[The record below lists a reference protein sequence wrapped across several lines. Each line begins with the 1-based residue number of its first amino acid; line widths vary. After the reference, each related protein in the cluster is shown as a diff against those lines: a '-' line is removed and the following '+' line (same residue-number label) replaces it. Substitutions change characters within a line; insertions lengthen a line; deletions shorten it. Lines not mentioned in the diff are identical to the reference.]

1 MGGIFS
7 TFLCLLCLCVIIMF
21 TAITTAFNLH
31 NTILQPLRP
40 PPMMTTTTTVAA
52 TRSNTRRDFLVDVAS
67 TTTTAGVVTVA
78 GLTAAAAAPV
88 PVCRA
93 QEIEI
98 AAATVV
104 DDNNAHQHDDPV
116 IVTSIVTF
124 NLSIARG
131 PSKPLRIEVFG
142 DSSDEA
148 QFFTSLA
155 AGTVQASC
163 PPEQPEENS
172 PEDNTVMGNNLIDE
186 NAELPF
192 KCTDSESVPV
202 SYKGSQL
209 WRLVPDKR
217 LDFGRVD
224 SMFASRIPPTFSSA
238 LSASSASL
246 SKSTQTIRMAPSTK
260 GAVSMK
266 RNGGAFE
273 FTITPSYNPA
283 LDSEKEDLIV
293 IGRVMMMTKEKE
305 EGKNDDDKS
314 SDASDASSSMDFVT
328 MLNTKI
334 PTRKDLS
341 DRKGINVPPLGSTF
355 ARACNFSEP
364 NTTCAQFKPIG
375 RIVVT
380 EVSVE
385 EINNTKSAAEII
397 VVDATSLVADA
408 TAGITDAAAGITVNN

>member
-1 MGGIFS
+1 MTMMGIYS
-7 TFLCLLCLCVIIMF
+7 TFLCLLCLCVIMI
-21 TAITTAFNLH
+21 TTTTAFNLH
-31 NTILQPLRP
+31 TIVQLQPLPLP
-40 PPMMTTTTTVAA
+40 PIMMTMTTTTTVAA
-52 TRSNTRRDFLVDVAS
+52 TRSNSNTRRDFFVDVAS
-67 TTTTAGVVTVA
+67 TTATATATTAIVAARAVTVA
-78 GLTAAAAAPV
+78 GLTAVVAAAPV

-93 QEIEI
+93 QELV
-98 AAATVV
+98 AATVI
-104 DDNNAHQHDDPV
+104 DDAQHDPV
-116 IVTSIVTF
+116 VVTSIVTF

-131 PSKPLRIEVFG
+131 PAKPLRIEVFG

-148 QFFTSLA
+148 QFFTRLA
-155 AGTVQASC
+155 AGTVHTAC
-163 PPEQPEENS
+163 LPELETS
-172 PEDNTVMGNNLIDE
+172 PGAEDTVIDE

-202 SYKGSQL
+202 SYRGSQL

-217 LDFGRVD
+217 IDFGRVD

-238 LSASSASL
+238 ASSVS
-246 SKSTQTIRMAPSTK
+246 SKPNPTMMAPSTK

-293 IGRVMMMTKEKE
+293 IGRVMMTNEKKEDNANE
-305 EGKNDDDKS
+305 
-314 SDASDASSSMDFVT
+314 SDGSSSMDFVT

-341 DRKGINVPPLGSTF
+341 DRKGTNVPPLGSKF

-380 EVSVE
+380 DVSVE
-385 EINNTKSAAEII
+385 EIKTKAAEII
-397 VVDATSLVADA
+397 MDASLADA
-408 TAGITDAAAGITVNN
+408 AGSTDAAGSIVTN

>member
-1 MGGIFS
+1 MGIFS

-31 NTILQPLRP
+31 TNTILQPLRR
-40 PPMMTTTTTVAA
+40 PPMMMTTTTTTTTVAA
-52 TRSNTRRDFLVDVAS
+52 TRSSNTRRDFFVDVAS
-67 TTTTAGVVTVA
+67 ATTTATIATAGVVTVA
-78 GLTAAAAAPV
+78 GLTAAAATPV

-98 AAATVV
+98 AAT
-104 DDNNAHQHDDPV
+104 DEHDPV
-116 IVTSIVTF
+116 VTSIVTF

-131 PSKPLRIEVFG
+131 PSKPLRIEVYG

-163 PPEQPEENS
+163 PPEPEEIS
-172 PEDNTVMGNNLIDE
+172 PEDNTVMGMIDE

-192 KCTDSESVPV
+192 RCIDSESVPV

-224 SMFASRIPPTFSSA
+224 SMFASRIPPTFP
-238 LSASSASL
+238 SASSSTAAL
-246 SKSTQTIRMAPSTK
+246 SSKPNQTIRMAPSTK

-283 LDSEKEDLIV
+283 LDSEKENLIV
-293 IGRVMMMTKEKE
+293 IGRVMMTTKEKE
-305 EGKNDDDKS
+305 GNDDDDKS
-314 SDASDASSSMDFVT
+314 SDASSMDFVT

-408 TAGITDAAAGITVNN
+408 ATGMTVNN

>member
-1 MGGIFS
+1 MMVGIYS
-7 TFLCLLCLCVIIMF
+7 MFLCLLCLCVIMI
-21 TAITTAFNLH
+21 TTTTAFNLH
-31 NTILQPLRP
+31 TIVQLQPLPLP
-40 PPMMTTTTTVAA
+40 PIMMTTTTMAA
-52 TRSNTRRDFLVDVAS
+52 TRSNSNTRRDFFVDVAS
-67 TTTTAGVVTVA
+67 TTATAATATATARAVTVA
-78 GLTAAAAAPV
+78 GLTAVVAAVPV

-93 QEIEI
+93 QEIV
-98 AAATVV
+98 AATVI
-104 DDNNAHQHDDPV
+104 DDAQHDPV
-116 IVTSIVTF
+116 VVTSIVTF

-131 PSKPLRIEVFG
+131 PAKPLRIEVFG

-148 QFFTSLA
+148 QFFTRLA
-155 AGTVQASC
+155 AGTVHAAC
-163 PPEQPEENS
+163 RPELETS
-172 PEDNTVMGNNLIDE
+172 GAEDTVIDE

-202 SYKGSQL
+202 SYQGSQL

-217 LDFGRVD
+217 IDFGRVD

-238 LSASSASL
+238 ASAVSS
-246 SKSTQTIRMAPSTK
+246 KPNPTMMAPSTK

-293 IGRVMMMTKEKE
+293 IGRVMMTNEKKEGNANE
-305 EGKNDDDKS
+305 
-314 SDASDASSSMDFVT
+314 SDGSSSMDFVT

-341 DRKGINVPPLGSTF
+341 DRKGTNVPLLGSKF

-380 EVSVE
+380 
-385 EINNTKSAAEII
+385 
-397 VVDATSLVADA
+397 D
-408 TAGITDAAAGITVNN
+408 

>member
-1 MGGIFS
+1 MTIKMMGMYS
-7 TFLCLLCLCVIIMF
+7 TFLCLLCLCVIMI
-21 TAITTAFNLH
+21 TTTTAFNLH
-31 NTILQPLRP
+31 TIVQLQPLPLP
-40 PPMMTTTTTVAA
+40 PIMMMTTTTMAA
-52 TRSNTRRDFLVDVAS
+52 TRSNSNTRRDFFVDVAS
-67 TTTTAGVVTVA
+67 TTATATATTAIVAARAVTVA
-78 GLTAAAAAPV
+78 GLTAVVAAVPV

-93 QEIEI
+93 QEIV
-98 AAATVV
+98 AATVI
-104 DDNNAHQHDDPV
+104 DDAQYDPV
-116 IVTSIVTF
+116 VVTSIVTF

-131 PSKPLRIEVFG
+131 PAKPLRIEVFG

-148 QFFTSLA
+148 QFFTRLA
-155 AGTVQASC
+155 AGTVHAACRPEPETS
-163 PPEQPEENS
+163 PPAEE
-172 PEDNTVMGNNLIDE
+172 DTVIDE

-202 SYKGSQL
+202 SYQGSQL
-209 WRLVPDKR
+209 WRLVPNKR
-217 LDFGRVD
+217 IDFGRVD

-238 LSASSASL
+238 ASS
-246 SKSTQTIRMAPSTK
+246 KPNPTMMAPSTK

-293 IGRVMMMTKEKE
+293 IGRVMMTNEKKEGNANE
-305 EGKNDDDKS
+305 
-314 SDASDASSSMDFVT
+314 SDGSSSMDFVT

-341 DRKGINVPPLGSTF
+341 DRKGTNVPPLGSKF

-380 EVSVE
+380 DVSVE
-385 EINNTKSAAEII
+385 EIKTKAAEII
-397 VVDATSLVADA
+397 VDASLADA
-408 TAGITDAAAGITVNN
+408 AGSTDAAGSIVSN

>member
-1 MGGIFS
+1 MGNFS
-7 TFLCLLCLCVIIMF
+7 TFLCLLCLCVIMV
-21 TAITTAFNLH
+21 TGITTAFNLH
-31 NTILQPLRP
+31 NTILQPLP
-40 PPMMTTTTTVAA
+40 PPMMTTTTVAA

-67 TTTTAGVVTVA
+67 TTATTAIATTGATAGAVTVA
-78 GLTAAAAAPV
+78 GLTAVAAPV

-93 QEIEI
+93 QETEI
-98 AAATVV
+98 AAIV
-104 DDNNAHQHDDPV
+104 DDNAQQHDPV
-116 IVTSIVTF
+116 VTSIVTF

-142 DSSDEA
+142 ESSDEA

-163 PPEQPEENS
+163 PPEPEE
-172 PEDNTVMGNNLIDE
+172 NTVMGIIIDE

-224 SMFASRIPPTFSSA
+224 SMFASRIPPTFSS
-238 LSASSASL
+238 SSSSS
-246 SKSTQTIRMAPSTK
+246 SKPNQTMMAPSTK

-293 IGRVMMMTKEKE
+293 IGRVMMTKEKE
-305 EGKNDDDKS
+305 GNDDDES
-314 SDASDASSSMDFVT
+314 SNAASSMDFVT
-328 MLNTKI
+328 MVNTKI

-341 DRKGINVPPLGSTF
+341 DRKGTNVPPLGSTF

-364 NTTCAQFKPIG
+364 NTTCAQFRPIG

-380 EVSVE
+380 DVSVE
-385 EINNTKSAAEII
+385 EINTKSAEII
-397 VVDATSLVADA
+397 VDASLVADA
-408 TAGITDAAAGITVNN
+408 TAGITDAAGITVNN

>member
-1 MGGIFS
+1 M
-7 TFLCLLCLCVIIMF
+7 V

-31 NTILQPLRP
+31 TISQTLP
-40 PPMMTTTTTVAA
+40 PPMMTTTTVAA
-52 TRSNTRRDFLVDVAS
+52 TRSNTRRDFFVDVAS
-67 TTTTAGVVTVA
+67 TATTTTAIATAGVVTVA

-88 PVCRA
+88 PVCWA
-93 QEIEI
+93 QETEI
-98 AAATVV
+98 AARV
-104 DDNNAHQHDDPV
+104 DDNAQHDPA

-131 PSKPLRIEVFG
+131 PSKPLRIEVYG
-142 DSSDEA
+142 ESSDEA
-148 QFFTSLA
+148 QFFASLA

-163 PPEQPEENS
+163 PPEPENNSS
-172 PEDNTVMGNNLIDE
+172 PEQDNNIVMGNIMIDE
-186 NAELPF
+186 NAEFPF

-217 LDFGRVD
+217 IDFGRVD
-224 SMFASRIPPTFSSA
+224 SMFASRIPPTFSS
-238 LSASSASL
+238 SSS
-246 SKSTQTIRMAPSTK
+246 SKPTQTTMAPSTK

-266 RNGGAFE
+266 RKGGAFE

-293 IGRVMMMTKEKE
+293 IGRVMMTKEKE
-305 EGKNDDDKS
+305 GNDDDE
-314 SDASDASSSMDFVT
+314 SDAASSMDFVT
-328 MLNTKI
+328 TLNTKI

-341 DRKGINVPPLGSTF
+341 DRKGTNVPPLGSTF

-385 EINNTKSAAEII
+385 EIKQNQRR
-397 VVDATSLVADA
+397 
-408 TAGITDAAAGITVNN
+408 

>member
-1 MGGIFS
+1 M
-7 TFLCLLCLCVIIMF
+7 
-21 TAITTAFNLH
+21 
-31 NTILQPLRP
+31 
-40 PPMMTTTTTVAA
+40 TTTTVAA
-52 TRSNTRRDFLVDVAS
+52 TRSNTRRDFFVDVAS
-67 TTTTAGVVTVA
+67 TTATTTAGVVTVA
-78 GLTAAAAAPV
+78 GLTAAVAAPV
-88 PVCRA
+88 PVCMA

-98 AAATVV
+98 AAAATVV

-124 NLSIARG
+124 HLSIARG

-163 PPEQPEENS
+163 PPEQPENS
-172 PEDNTVMGNNLIDE
+172 PEENTVMSMIDE

-224 SMFASRIPPTFSSA
+224 SMFASRIPPTFSSSSSSA
-238 LSASSASL
+238 LS
-246 SKSTQTIRMAPSTK
+246 SKSTQTVRMAPSTK

-293 IGRVMMMTKEKE
+293 IGRVMMTKEKE
-305 EGKNDDDKS
+305 EGNDDDKS
-314 SDASDASSSMDFVT
+314 SDASDVSSMDFVT

-380 EVSVE
+380 EVSVK
-385 EINNTKSAAEII
+385 KSS
-397 VVDATSLVADA
+397 TQNQQLR
-408 TAGITDAAAGITVNN
+408 